1 MCSRLV
7 HLVET
12 PVFTID
18 NMLLRLVVVFAF
30 YTFLVQGHV
39 VELQS
44 CTNQRS

>member
-18 NMLLRLVVVFAF
+18 NMLLRLVAVFAL
-30 YTFLVQGHV
+30 YTFLVQGHA
-39 VELQS
+39 VEL
-44 CTNQRS
+44 